1 VRNDEHKRSPAGLHG
16 IHLIVIAAFLIPAC
30 DGGTGVSDGG
40 DAGDVIG
47 YDADQGSGDFSD
59 GSDAWDGS
67 AADVDPW
74 ADWDPDPGCARF
86 AGLGGQDLRDALLQ
100 EVDDQDA
107 LSYDDARQQLFSFI
121 DNIDG
126 RVQGVYTGRWVVT
139 DDIPD
144 ASVMNTEHTWC
155 QSWGADVLPAK
166 SDLNHLFPTISNVN
180 SVRSNYPFGE
190 VVEVSWS
197 QDGSLKGRDGWG
209 SLVFEPRDPHKGD
222 CARAMFYFAVRYS
235 MEIPDRE
242 EAVLKWWNAFDLPD
256 SKERD
261 RLDRIE
267 QIQQKRN
274 PFVDCP
280 ELVDRIENY

>member
-1 VRNDEHKRSPAGLHG
+1 VRRIAQKHKRFGLHG
-16 IHLIVIAAFLIPAC
+16 IHMIVIAAFLIPAC
-30 DGGTGVSDGG
+30 EGRSAVGDGG
-40 DAGDVIG
+40 DAGDAIG
-47 YDADQGSGDFSD
+47 FDADAGPDQVDD
-59 GSDAWDGS
+59 GFDAWDGG
-67 AADVDPW
+67 ADLDPW
-74 ADWDPDPGCARF
+74 ADFDPDPACARF
-86 AGLGGQDLRDALLQ
+86 EDLYGQDLRDALLQ
-100 EVDDQDA
+100 EVDNQDA
-107 LSYDDARQQLFSFI
+107 LSYDGARHQMFSFI
-121 DNIDG
+121 DNING
-126 RVQGVYTGRWVVT
+126 SVQGVYTGQWVVT

-166 SDLNHLFPTISNVN
+166 SDLNHLFPTISNIN

-197 QDGSLKGRDGWG
+197 LGGSLKGRDGWG
-209 SLVFEPRDPHKGD
+209 SVVFEPRDPHKGD
-222 CARAMFYFAVRYS
+222 CARAMLYSAVRYS

-256 SKERD
+256 AKERD
-261 RLDRIE
+261 RCDRIE
-267 QIQQKRN
+267 QIQHKRN